1 MPEAVFETH
10 LAVLCATASLIQT
23 LARKVLRFWATK
35 TPLRPGDGPLA
46 LTFR

>member
-1 MPEAVFETH
+1 MPKAVFETH

-35 TPLRPGDGPLA
+35 PHSGRA
-46 LTFR
+46 MARSR